1 MYETP
6 GPGETGETGE
16 TGDGSGPDEPRRG
29 WVPDD
34 TTPHTYAVPSGGAP
48 APEAPLPPV
57 YGHPMPSLS
66 RRKRPHGDA
75 GRDGPWR
82 RLRRALGR
90 VLPAFDVPD
99 DHR

>member
-1 MYETP
+1 MNETP
-6 GPGETGETGE
+6 GTGE
-16 TGDGSGPDEPRRG
+16 TGDGSAPEEPRRG

-34 TTPHTYAVPSGGAP
+34 TTPHTYAVPSGGVP

-66 RRKRPHGDA
+66 RRKSRH
-75 GRDGPWR
+75 RDGDGESLWR
-82 RLRRALGR
+82 RLRRTLGR
-90 VLPAFDVPD
+90 VFPAFDVSD